1 MNNQYTAEELEIMEF
16 AIDFLQSN
24 LDEEMI
30 EEYGDWLTEEKLD
43 ALSMKMMNLSEEAN
57 SLK

>member
-1 MNNQYTAEELEIMEF
+1 MEF